1 MPQPTSLRLPDALKR
16 RLDAAAD
23 RERVAASAVAVRLID
38 EGLRMAEHPGV
49 VFHDSLTH
57 GRVAAL
63 SNGPDIAEIIDVLT
77 GLEARGEQRLA
88 ETAEW
93 FGLHVS
99 RIRVA
104 LDYYADHREEID
116 DQIDRRHREA
126 AEQRGRYEVAR
137 ALLE

>member
-1 MPQPTSLRLPDALKR
+1 MPQPTSLRLPDEVKR

-38 EGLRMAEHPGV
+38 EGLRMAEHPGI

-88 ETAEW
+88 ETAGW

>member
-1 MPQPTSLRLPDALKR
+1 MRQPTSLRLPDAVKR

-23 RERVAASAVAVRLID
+23 RERAAASAVAVRLID
-38 EGLRMAEHPGV
+38 EGLRMAEHPGI
-49 VFHDSLTH
+49 VFHDSPAH
-57 GRVAAL
+57 GRVASL
-63 SNGPDIAEIIDVLT
+63 SNGPDICEIVEVLT
-77 GLEARGEQRLA
+77 GLDARGEQRLT

-116 DQIDRRHREA
+116 DQIERRHREA
-126 AEQRGRYEVAR
+126 AEQRRRDEVAQ